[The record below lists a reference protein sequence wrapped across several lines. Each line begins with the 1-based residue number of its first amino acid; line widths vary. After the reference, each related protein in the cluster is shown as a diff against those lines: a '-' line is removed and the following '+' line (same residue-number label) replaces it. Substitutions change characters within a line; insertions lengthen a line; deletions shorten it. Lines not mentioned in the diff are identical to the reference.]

1 VALSVPSL
9 GQVKRLLVGHRI
21 STHLPHREPLGEATR
36 PLVSDA
42 RSHAPAT
49 RRLLPVTLTAL
60 GVVYGDIGT
69 SPLYTIRE
77 CFYGTHGVAVTHE
90 NVLGVLSMV
99 LCALVVV
106 ISIKYIAIVMR
117 ADNQGEGGILAL
129 TALLPPR
136 KETRSGMIPVLIA
149 LGIFGAA
156 LLYGDGMITPAISVL
171 GAVEGLQVETP
182 LLEPYVVP
190 ISVAILIGL
199 FAFQRHGTH
208 RVGRLFGPIMV
219 VWFVTIAGLG
229 LIWIAREPSVIGA
242 INPVHA
248 VRYFRSHGL
257 PGIAVLGAV
266 FLAVTGGE
274 ALYAD
279 MGHFGKRPIR
289 IAWFAL
295 VLPALVL
302 NYFGQGALLLIDGD
316 AAKQPFFLLAPSW
329 ALFPLVG
336 IATAAAIIASQAL
349 ISGAFSLTQQAVQ
362 LGYAPRL
369 DIEHT
374 SSHEMGQVYVPQVN
388 WALMISTILIVI
400 GFRSSSALAAAYG
413 IAVTMTMVITAILLY
428 VIAVERWH
436 WAKPLALG
444 VIAVF
449 LTIDLTFFG
458 ANLLK
463 VFQGGWLPIL
473 IGACIFTLMTTW
485 KTGRRIVA
493 ERLTARAI
501 PIDHFMSV
509 IVASPPARVAGTAV
523 FMTAQPRGTP
533 PALAHNLRHNKV
545 MHEHVVILTVTTSP
559 VPHMTPDEQI
569 RVDNLGQGVFMTR
582 LVYGFME
589 DPNVPEALRAAQ
601 DKGLAID
608 IDDVTYFLGRE
619 TILVTHRR
627 GMAVWREKLFVFM
640 TRNAVRATAF
650 FRLPAERVVELGVQI
665 EI

>member
-1 VALSVPSL
+1 MSLLGRFRPS
-9 GQVKRLLVGHRI
+9 GSNSK
-21 STHLPHREPLGEATR
+21 
-36 PLVSDA
+36 
-42 RSHAPAT
+42 
-49 RRLLPVTLTAL
+49 RLLPVTLMAL

-90 NVLGVLSMV
+90 NVLGVLSLV
-99 LCALVVV
+99 LYALVIV
-106 ISIKYIAIVMR
+106 ISIKYIALVMR

-129 TALLPPR
+129 TALLPLR
-136 KETRSGMIPVLIA
+136 QKDTLGAVTPVLIA

-171 GAVEGLQVETP
+171 SAVEGLQVATP
-182 LLEPYVVP
+182 LFEPYVVP
-190 ISVAILIGL
+190 ISVVILIAL
-199 FAFQRHGTH
+199 FVFQQYGTH

-219 VWFVTIAGLG
+219 VWFSTIALLG
-229 LIWIAREPSVIGA
+229 VIWIVREPSVIGA

-248 VRYFRSHGL
+248 VRYFRSHGF

-336 IATAAAIIASQAL
+336 LATLAAIIASQAL

-362 LGYAPRL
+362 LGFAPRL

-388 WALMISTILIVI
+388 WALMISTIVIVI
-400 GFRSSSALAAAYG
+400 GFESSSALAAAYG
-413 IAVTMTMVITAILLY
+413 IAVTMTMVITAVLLH

-436 WAKPLALG
+436 WPKAVVYCLT
-444 VIAVF
+444 AVF
-449 LTIDLTFFG
+449 LTVDLTFLG

-463 VFQGGWLPIL
+463 IFQGGWLPIL

-485 KTGRRIVA
+485 KTGRRMVA

-501 PIDHFMSV
+501 PIDHFMSA
-509 IVASPPARVAGTAV
+509 IVAAPPVRVPGTAV

-545 MHEHVVILTVTTSP
+545 MHEYVVLLTVTTAP
-559 VPHMTPDEQI
+559 VPHVAPGERI
-569 RVDNLGQGVFMTR
+569 AVDALGHGVSTVR
-582 LVYGFME
+582 LVYGFMQ
-589 DPNVPEALRAAQ
+589 DPDVPDALRAAR
-601 DKGLAID
+601 DKGLDID
-608 IDDVTYFLGRE
+608 TDDVTYFLGRE

-627 GMAVWREKLFVFM
+627 GMAIWREKLFVLM

-650 FRLPAERVVELGVQI
+650 FRLPPERVVELGVQV
-665 EI
+665 EM